1 MLENAGDCFGIGHFA
16 NHAKFPGD
24 FMVVPRTVEH
34 RPRSLTDQ
42 PVVLMFESST
52 TLNTGNADSDLTIRD
67 LKRLEPV

>member
-24 FMVVPRTVEH
+24 FM
-34 RPRSLTDQ
+34 
-42 PVVLMFESST
+42 VVLMFESST

-67 LKRLEPV
+67 LKRLEPM